1 MQIDFFEEPTEVVD
15 RLKSKIPT
23 LTDDLDKIKGDAY
36 KKAFT
41 ISDIAKKSLLADIQD
56 SLVEALKDGKGF
68 DEWRSDL
75 FEHLQAKGWA
85 DKFESLNDDEISV
98 LGDSSRLKLI
108 YDTNIRQ
115 AYAEANY
122 EAGINSNAEFIRYV
136 AVLDERTRFSHASAH
151 GLIFPIDNPWWE
163 INYPPNGFNC
173 RCSVMFLTAESMEA
187 RGWKPYDG
195 VFPNIA
201 DKGFRKHS
209 GKPYSATLK
218 RLDKETIKRIK
229 ENDEIIRKKIDLK
242 GVDDDILE
250 RIENIRNK
258 TLENDIIA
266 INMQNKKIRTQANKQ
281 LIEMFKNTDF
291 SKSGYRPPL
300 KEPLNLTKLK
310 DDIKDILVNLDYN
323 PINLFKAT
331 TQKKILH
338 GMRLKKINDGNALTK
353 SEFLKMPLKLTEKN
367 FYIGHNE
374 KGEKIF
380 AFFWNKKSDRINYAY
395 FDKNGD
401 LLTYGKTEAENINR
415 FKAVEGN

>member
-15 RLKSKIPT
+15 KLKSKIPT
-23 LTDDLDKIKGDAY
+23 LADDLDKIKGDAY

-56 SLVEALKDGKGF
+56 SLVEALKDGRGF

-151 GLIFPIDNPWWE
+151 GLILPIDDPWWE

-173 RCSVMFLTAESMEA
+173 RCSVMFLTAESLEA
-187 RGWKPYDG
+187 RGWKAYDG
-195 VFPNIA
+195 IFPNIA

-300 KEPLNLTKLK
+300 KEPLNLTKLGNEA
-310 DDIKDILVNLDYN
+310 IEILNNLDYKTDGN
-323 PINLFKAT
+323 FKAL
-331 TQKKILH
+331 TQKDLLH

-353 SEFLKMPLKLTEKN
+353 NDFLKMPLNLTDDNIHVGFDEFKN
-367 FYIGHNE
+367 
-374 KGEKIF
+374 KTF
-380 AFFWNKKSDRINYAY
+380 AFFWNKRKDKINYAY
-395 FDKNGD
+395 FDEESNLK
-401 LLTYGKTEAENINR
+401 TYGTTNLETVGR
-415 FKAVEGN
+415 FKKVNLK

>member
-15 RLKSKIPT
+15 KLKSKIPT
-23 LTDDLDKIKGDAY
+23 LADDLDKIKGDAY

-56 SLVEALKDGKGF
+56 SLVKALKGGKGF

-85 DKFESLNDDEISV
+85 DKFESLNDDEVSV

-136 AVLDERTRFSHASAH
+136 AVLDERTRFFHSSAH
-151 GLIFPIDNPWWE
+151 GLILPIDDPWWE

-173 RCSVMFLTAESMEA
+173 RCSVMFLTAQSLEA
-187 RGWKPYDG
+187 RGWKPYNG
-195 VFPNIA
+195 AFPNIA

-218 RLDKETIKRIK
+218 RLDKETIERIK

-250 RIENIRNK
+250 RIESIQNLSLARMRRKQLQSFYKSVRTAPIKNPALKTIMVSEFNDKITKMLDLKDNSVRISQTRINHIFRDTKPQRKKPTKGDLLAICENIQKGKHLYYDNEKQNFLIFYKSTTPNK
-258 TLENDIIA
+258 FIYVP
-266 INMQNKKIRTQANKQ
+266 INLNIVEDEVSGNFIGTATKITKLDFKSRIKQKKNNKKILER
-281 LIEMFKNTDF
+281 
-291 SKSGYRPPL
+291 
-300 KEPLNLTKLK
+300 
-310 DDIKDILVNLDYN
+310 IK
-323 PINLFKAT
+323 
-331 TQKKILH
+331 
-338 GMRLKKINDGNALTK
+338 
-353 SEFLKMPLKLTEKN
+353 
-367 FYIGHNE
+367 
-374 KGEKIF
+374 
-380 AFFWNKKSDRINYAY
+380 
-395 FDKNGD
+395 
-401 LLTYGKTEAENINR
+401 
-415 FKAVEGN
+415 